1 MRKLFEKAHLSFLTS
16 LMMLVAP
23 LLICLVICI
32 AFFAGKLNQTFTQSE
47 TLFYDTLYTIN
58 SNLTNADRDY
68 YQAYVA
74 ALQYY
79 NAQEVLSE
87 EQLKDTL
94 DDYESNKAQTI
105 ERVNEA
111 AEIAKG
117 YEDLFLEMK
126 SENGESFEALYS
138 DFQKEFNEW
147 ETVYNLETGEGDW
160 IRFCQDFEVTR
171 ESISEMSDIVEA
183 WATEE
188 DQKMIKDIQKNV
200 ITLVVIF
207 TIVAVILI
215 VLVIL
220 TANSMSTG
228 IKRVAASIRIMS
240 NGDFVTEI
248 ERSSPIKEFAGIAE
262 AADDMRMN
270 MQTALQDVASYAEA
284 VNEGAVSTE
293 HSVTDSQKMSADISK
308 AVEDLA
314 NGATSMAQDVQDTS
328 GLTANIGNSVESVL
342 MSTETNNENA
352 KMVYSNS
359 EAVKNQLEDI
369 REAGIRTN
377 NMAEQVADSVGETAK
392 LVTDISN
399 AAEAI
404 IGIASQTN
412 LLALNASIEAA
423 RAGEAG
429 KGFAVVADNI
439 KNLAQESDNTAK
451 GITEMLKR
459 IVELSENN
467 KTLTDQIKNATEEEA
482 VALQNMVVAF
492 DEMMDLLKQTEEGN
506 RNILELVESLNMDK
520 DSVMSSVESLS
531 AISEQNA
538 ASTEETSAVLEQMS
552 GQMELIVEQA
562 NSQRSAAEGLKSS
575 IEKFRVQ

>member
-1 MRKLFEKAHLSFLTS
+1 MRKLFRNAHLSFIMS
-16 LMMLVAP
+16 LILQISP
-23 LLICLVICI
+23 LLLCLIISIV
-32 AFFAGKLNQTFTQSE
+32 FFSVKLNQTFNNSE

-58 SNLTNADRDY
+58 TELTNADRDY

-74 ALQYY
+74 AIQYY
-79 NAQEVLSE
+79 NA
-87 EQLKDTL
+87 KDAL
-94 DDYESNKAQTI
+94 DDEALQQRIVDYNDNKAQTI
-105 ERVNEA
+105 ERVHAA

-117 YEDLFLEMK
+117 QEELFLEMK
-126 SENGESFEALYS
+126 GENGESYEALYS
-138 DFQKEFNEW
+138 DFTREFNEW
-147 ETVYNLETGEGDW
+147 ETVYNVETGEGDW
-160 IRFCQDFEVTR
+160 IKFNEDFEVTR
-171 ESISEMSDIVEA
+171 ESLSEMTDIVET
-183 WATEE
+183 WAAKE
-188 DQKMIKDIQKNV
+188 DELLIKNIKKDITK
-200 ITLVVIF
+200 ISVVF
-207 TIVAVILI
+207 TIVAILLLVFVIMI
-215 VLVIL
+215 
-220 TANSMSTG
+220 ANSMSEG
-228 IKRVAASIRIMS
+228 IKRVAASINLMS
-240 NGDFVTEI
+240 NGDFVTDIDRE
-248 ERSSPIKEFAGIAE
+248 SPINEFGEIAA
-262 AADDMRMN
+262 AADDMRIN
-270 MQTALQDVASYAEA
+270 MQAALLDVATYAEA

-293 HSVTDSQKMSADISK
+293 QSVSDSQKMSSDISK

-342 MSTETNNENA
+342 MSTETNTENG

-369 REAGIRTN
+369 RAAGVRTN
-377 NMAEQVADSVGETAK
+377 NMAEQVADSVNETAN
-392 LVTDISN
+392 LVSDISN

-451 GITEMLKR
+451 SITEMLKR
-459 IVELSENN
+459 IVDLSEDNRN
-467 KTLTDQIKNATEEEA
+467 LTDQIKNATQEEA

-506 RNILELVESLNMDK
+506 QNILDLVESLNMDK

-531 AISEQNA
+531 AISQQNA
-538 ASTEETSAVLEQMS
+538 ASTQETSAVLEQMS
-552 GQMELIVEQA
+552 SQMELIVEQA
-562 NSQRSAAEGLKSS
+562 NNQRSAAEGLKSS